1 MISELVESTTQKKVA
16 VEFSWEEVE
25 KEQLKLK
32 RKGNLS
38 NDNYLSAGFTQEQID
53 LYDASFARLITNP
66 LKDTIIEGKVLT
78 VNSEYAVVD
87 IGCREDAYIDLSKE
101 HNSYLPYIVPGNKIL
116 AKVLNTEGEK
126 DYINLSYTQAVY
138 KQKQDEIFNSIGK
151 KIAYMGTIQKL
162 VPGGYLVL
170 IDEVETFMP
179 GSLAGVNKLHDFEVM
194 LGQVVPVMP
203 VNFERSNIV
212 VSHREY
218 LHTLIPGKID
228 ELREDTKKKYTG
240 FVTGSTPYGIF
251 CEFNDCLTGMI
262 LSTDLDEDTKAKF
275 EARQIKPGIAL
286 DFFVKEII
294 STKKII
300 LTQIFKADPWDD
312 IEERYKVPCTVS
324 GKVTS
329 IKEYGVFV
337 EIESGISGLLHS
349 SEFENKEFKE
359 GSVIDVKISRLD
371 TATKKI
377 YLSLK

>member
-1 MISELVESTTQKKVA
+1 MTSELTQTKPT
-16 VEFSWEEVE
+16 VEFSWDELER
-25 KEQLKLK
+25 EQLKLK
-32 RKGNLS
+32 RKGNLTS
-38 NDNYLSAGFTQEQID
+38 LNSLDLGHTKEQID
-53 LYDASFARLITNP
+53 LYEESFARLINNP
-66 LKDTIIEGKVLT
+66 IKDSIVDGT
-78 VNSEYAVVD
+78 VISVNAKYAVVN

-101 HNSYLPYIVPGNKIL
+101 QASYLPYIVPGNKIQT
-116 AKVLNTEGEK
+116 KVLNSGEEK
-126 DYINLSYTQAVY
+126 DFINLSYTQAVY
-138 KQKQDEIFNSIGK
+138 KIKQDEIFNAIGK
-151 KIAYMGTIQKL
+151 KVAYYGKIEKL

-170 IDEVETFMP
+170 LDEVETFMP

-194 LGQVVPVMP
+194 LGQTVPVMP
-203 VNFERSNIV
+203 VNFERGNIV

-228 ELREDTKKKYTG
+228 ELKDDPKKKLTG

-262 LSTDLDEDTKAKF
+262 LATDLDEETKSKF
-275 EARQIKPGIAL
+275 EARQIKPGSIL
-286 DFFVKEII
+286 EFYVKEII

-329 IKEYGVFV
+329 IKEYGVFI
-337 EIESGISGLLHS
+337 EIEPGISGLLHS

>member
-1 MISELVESTTQKKVA
+1 MISELVENTKQKKA
-16 VEFSWEEVE
+16 TVEFSWEALER
-25 KEQLKLK
+25 EQAKLK
-32 RKGNLS
+32 RKDVS
-38 NDNYLSAGFTQEQID
+38 NASYIESGFTQEQID
-53 LYDASFARLITNP
+53 LYEASFARLVTNP

-101 HNSYLPYIVPGNKIL
+101 QNAYLPYIVPGNKIS
-116 AKVLNTEGEK
+116 AKVLNNEGKK
-126 DYINLSYTQAVY
+126 DCINLSYTQAVY

-151 KIAYMGTIQKL
+151 KVAYFGKIQKL

-170 IDEVETFMP
+170 IDEIETFMP

-194 LGQVVPVMP
+194 LGQTVPVIP

-218 LHTLIPGKID
+218 LHMLIPGKIE
-228 ELREDTKKKYTG
+228 ELKEDTKKKYTG

-275 EARQIKPGIAL
+275 ESRQIKPGTAL
-286 DFFVKEII
+286 DFFIKEII

-300 LTQIFKADPWDD
+300 LTQIFKADPWDN
-312 IEERYKVPCTVS
+312 IEERYKIPCTVS
-324 GKVTS
+324 GKITS

-349 SEFENKEFKE
+349 SEFDNKDFKE